1 MNFQEAISIC
11 FKKYFNFEGR
21 ASKSEF
27 WYFYLFGVIVL
38 FAAGVLIGMLLPTDE
53 SYDTLVFWV
62 IYLPLFFPI
71 IAVTARRIH
80 DFGRSGWMQCIFIP
94 GFIVAEILS
103 YNAAG
108 WVIYIA
114 TLVLFVIYVNQKSD
128 SRKNKFGPVPRK

>member
-27 WYFYLFGVIVL
+27 WYFYLFAVIVL

-62 IYLPLFFPI
+62 IL
-71 IAVTARRIH
+71 
-80 DFGRSGWMQCIFIP
+80 
-94 GFIVAEILS
+94 LS
-103 YNAAG
+103 YIGARLTQSKKALEKL
-108 WVIYIA
+108 Y
-114 TLVLFVIYVNQKSD
+114 
-128 SRKNKFGPVPRK
+128 